1 MNKFTIYASAMALIM
16 ASCGGEPEKPNDPV
30 SQATVDDEALYA
42 QASALFKA
50 LPEAAEN
57 PNNLLTVEKIALG
70 KALYFENRLSKQGN
84 QSCNTCHN
92 LETFGVDNL
101 PTSPGD
107 DGTLGG
113 RNSPTVYNAA
123 LHFVQFW
130 DGRAADVEEQAGGP
144 ILNPVEMGM
153 PDEASVVK
161 RLKGIPEYVEMF
173 KAAFPEDKDPVTFK
187 NLTLAIAAFERTL
200 LTPGRWDKYLQG
212 DKSALTSAEKEGL
225 DLFMKSGCITC
236 HTGNNLGGHMYQKFG
251 LLHPYWDFTGSTKID
266 EGRFEVTQNEAD
278 KYIFKV
284 PSLRN
289 IAKTAPYFHDGS
301 VADLAAAVRIMAK
314 TQLNKELTSDEI
326 NAIVTF
332 LEALTGEVPASAL
345 PEKEMASL

>member
-1 MNKFTIYASAMALIM
+1 MKNKFYIPVLALV
-16 ASCGGEPEKPNDPV
+16 AACAGEPEVANDPIAQ
-30 SQATVDDEALYA
+30 SSIDEETLFA

-50 LPEAAEN
+50 LPDAAEN
-57 PNNLLTVEKIALG
+57 PNNPLTAEKIALG
-70 KALYFENRLSKQGN
+70 KALYFDNRLSKQGN

-92 LETFGVDNL
+92 IETFGVDNL

-113 RNSPTVYNAA
+113 RNSPTVFNAA

-153 PDEASVVK
+153 PNEDAVMK
-161 RLKGIPEYVEMF
+161 RLKAIPEYVAMF
-173 KAAFPEDKDPVTFK
+173 AAAFPEDKKPMTYD
-187 NLTLAIAAFERTL
+187 NLCKAIGAYERTL
-200 LTPGRWDKYLQG
+200 LTPSRWDTYLKG
-212 DKSALTSAEKEGL
+212 DKSALTAGEKEGL

-251 LLHPYWDFTGSTKID
+251 LMHPYWEHTGSEKVD
-266 EGRFEVTQNEAD
+266 EGRFEVTQNEND
-278 KYIFKV
+278 KFIFKV
-284 PSLRN
+284 PGLRN
-289 IAKTAPYFHDGS
+289 IAKTHPYFHDGS
-301 VADLAAAVRIMAK
+301 VADLGEAVRIMGK
-314 TQLNKELTSDEI
+314 TQLNKDLSADEVKS
-326 NAIVTF
+326 IVTF
-332 LEALTGEVPASAL
+332 LEALTGEIPASAL